1 MDDRG
6 LQGWARDPF
15 QLHESRYFSVGRPTK
30 LVRDGNVETYDDP
43 PSAPRNPPDAP
54 PRLPPAAPA
63 APAASAA
70 SAPPQSEE
78 YAGPLRRVGGPGRRE
93 PGPDFAPR
101 PPRRPRAGLF
111 VAAAMIVLVAV
122 LAGVK
127 LVDGSGSGSA
137 TQPGQALPTSPV
149 AFVTRSAEQTL
160 AERTVDT
167 SLSGTLQIAGA
178 SIAVNGTGETSF
190 STDAMA
196 FDLHANAPGGALDET
211 ELLVNGNLYYT
222 LTVNGTN
229 MAQLAGGRKWIQMP
243 VQESAS
249 ANLVG
254 SDPVT
259 SLSTLEQQGSTV
271 RVLGTQV
278 IGGVTCTGYAVTPST
293 QAMLAGARAE
303 SANLEVSSA
312 TTNQELQQI
321 KGMSPPTITVWIDA
335 HGIVQEM
342 SINLQINVDGTADSA
357 DMTMDFSHF
366 GVPVT
371 VTAPAPSET
380 ISFSSFVQNLD
391 HGGAT

>member
-15 QLHESRYFSVGRPTK
+15 HLHESRYFSAGRPTK
-30 LVRDGNVETYDDP
+30 LVRDGTVETYDDP
-43 PSAPRNPPDAP
+43 PSAPHN
-54 PRLPPAAPA
+54 PPAAPA
-63 APAASAA
+63 APHDPPAAP
-70 SAPPQSEE
+70 SAPPRPAPAAPPQYEE
-78 YAGPLRRVGGPGRRE
+78 YAGPLRRPGTPGRPK

-101 PPRRPRAGLF
+101 PPQRPRAGLF
-111 VAAAMIVLVAV
+111 VAAALIVVVAV
-122 LAGVK
+122 LAAVK
-127 LVDGSGSGSA
+127 LVDGSGSTAS
-137 TQPGQALPTSPV
+137 PGPAPTASPV
-149 AFVTRSAEQTL
+149 AFVSRSAQQTL

-178 SIAVNGTGETSF
+178 SIAVNGTGETNF

-211 ELLVNGNLYYT
+211 ELLVHGNLYYT

-229 MAQLAGGRKWIQMP
+229 MAQLTGGRKWIQMP
-243 VQESAS
+243 VQQSAS

-254 SDPVT
+254 RDPVT

-293 QAMLAGARAE
+293 QAMLAGAREE
-303 SANLEVSSA
+303 SASLGVSSA
-312 TTNQELQQI
+312 TTDQELQLI
-321 KGMSPPTITVWIDA
+321 KGMSPPTITVWIDT

-342 SINLQINVDGTADSA
+342 SIDLQVNVDGTGDSA
-357 DMTMDFSHF
+357 DMTMAFSHF

-371 VTAPAPSET
+371 VTAPAPSDT
-380 ISFSSFVQNLD
+380 ISFSSFLQNLD